1 MGRGPASLLAKP
13 ALNGS
18 HAVAVSYYPAYFP
31 YPAKPARSS
40 PTFRAVAGFP
50 RRRSRGPARTLRR
63 ATTRTQKAWPHPAGK
78 AAGVSGADRGL
89 RGSQNRSQA
98 VERPSLFGLPG
109 ESAGL
114 PEICVEGETGFFV
127 YILARDARPAPHEGH
142 AGPRRLGAPL
152 ESAMLTWPRDARPRA
167 VPGLVGA
174 IVVIA
179 PVRGLFREP
188 LRRASGSRPR
198 RVSCPRPGLWRA
210 RRRGGPRCGPPQA
223 VRPSPRTLQ
232 FCTPSSEPS

>member
-18 HAVAVSYYPAYFP
+18 HAVAVSYPAPFP
-31 YPAKPARSS
+31 IRPSPPDQAQPSAPSRDSLDAAPAVRLGRSVG
-40 PTFRAVAGFP
+40 RRRVP
-50 RRRSRGPARTLRR
+50 RRRGLTRPERPRASLGLTEVFEVRKIARRLLNALRFSGFL
-63 ATTRTQKAWPHPAGK
+63 AKARDCRRSA
-78 AAGVSGADRGL
+78 SGAKR
-89 RGSQNRSQA
+89 A
-98 VERPSLFGLPG
+98 SLYIFLP
-109 ESAGL
+109 
-114 PEICVEGETGFFV
+114 
-127 YILARDARPAPHEGH
+127 DARPAPHEGH